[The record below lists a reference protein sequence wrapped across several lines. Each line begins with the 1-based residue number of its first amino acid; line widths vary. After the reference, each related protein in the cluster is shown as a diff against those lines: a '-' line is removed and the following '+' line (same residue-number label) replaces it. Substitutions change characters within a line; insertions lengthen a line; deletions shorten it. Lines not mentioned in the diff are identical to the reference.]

1 MGCLKLCRER
11 PHPMGTL
18 ARVCGREYL
27 MGELIRFGVNPELQA
42 ATGYVAKFSGAGSVE
57 NIVARLKGTAS
68 ALPAQPKGA
77 SGAVM
82 LVAHYD
88 SVPAGP
94 GAGDDGSGVATLLET
109 LHALKA
115 GPPLKKDIIFLPT

>member
-68 ALPAQPKGA
+68 ALPAQSKGG

-82 LVAHYD
+82 LLADYD
-88 SVPAGP
+88 SVPHGP
-94 GAGDDGSGVATLLET
+94 GAGSHGSRGAPRME
-109 LHALKA
+109 
-115 GPPLKKDIIFLPT
+115 